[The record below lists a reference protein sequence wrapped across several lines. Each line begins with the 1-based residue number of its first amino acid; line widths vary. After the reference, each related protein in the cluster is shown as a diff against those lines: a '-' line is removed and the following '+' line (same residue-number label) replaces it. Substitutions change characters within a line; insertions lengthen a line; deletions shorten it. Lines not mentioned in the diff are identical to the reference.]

1 MPSHQKITSDNL
13 WLLILAAAGVLIH
26 IFPFSDLG
34 FHRDEFLYLML
45 GKHLAAGFWSNPP
58 LIGVISWLG
67 QLLPGDS
74 LLQARLLP
82 ALAGGLLIFLSGLI
96 ARELG
101 GKRFAQISAAL
112 ALMSSLIFLRTFS
125 MLMPVPFDIL
135 FWTLIL
141 YFFLKFINSEN
152 KMYLV
157 LTGVFFGLGM
167 LNKYMVVFLAAGL
180 MIGILVTPFRKLWVN
195 KYLWLAV
202 LIAFVIFLPN
212 LVWQIWYHFPVMQH
226 MQELARTQLVNVNR
240 FNVFAEQILMCL
252 ASSVFWIAGLFYLL
266 INRQAAKYRVFGII
280 YLVVLLLF
288 LLFKGKSYYTAG
300 LYPFFIAAGGVAW
313 ERMLRSGS
321 ARGALLAAVVIL
333 NMLFIPMGI
342 PVMQQKN
349 LLTYFKWITGSGIAN
364 SNRWEDAKIHAL
376 PQDYAD
382 MLGWKELANIVIKG
396 CDSIPDKSR
405 LMIYAENYGQAG
417 AIDFYDKGHHLPP
430 VASFSDSYLL
440 WVPDSIPQRA
450 NIFIYVNGELGED
463 VASAFRRID
472 SLGCI
477 DNPYAREYG
486 TTVYMCRNP
495 RTDFNRHWMEVVRRV
510 KAERFSTG
518 R

>member
-1 MPSHQKITSDNL
+1 MSSPKKISTDNV
-13 WLLILAAAGVLIH
+13 WLLILAAAGVCIH

-45 GKHLAAGFWSNPP
+45 GKHLSAGFWSNPP

-82 ALAGGLLIFLSGLI
+82 ALAGGLVVWLSGMI

-101 GKRFAQISAAL
+101 GQRFAQVSAAL
-112 ALMSSLIFLRTFS
+112 AVMSSLIFMRAFS
-125 MLMPVPFDIL
+125 MLQPVPFDIL

-141 YFFLKFINSEN
+141 YVFLKYINSEN
-152 KMYLV
+152 KIYLV
-157 LTGVFFGLGM
+157 MAGVFFGLGM

-180 MIGILVTPFRKLWVN
+180 MMGILATPYRKLWVN
-195 KYLWLAV
+195 QTLWLAV
-202 LIAFVIFLPN
+202 LVAVVIFLPN
-212 LVWQIWYHFPVMQH
+212 LVWQIRYHFPVMHH
-226 MQELARTQLVNVNR
+226 MQELERTQLVNVNR
-240 FNVFAEQILMCL
+240 FNVLSEQILMCL

-266 INRQAAKYRVFGII
+266 FNRQASRYRVFGFI
-280 YLVVLLLF
+280 YIAVLLLF
-288 LLFKGKSYYTAG
+288 LLLRGKSYYTAG
-300 LYPFFIAAGGVAW
+300 LYPFFIAAGAVAW
-313 ERMLRSGS
+313 ERMLHSGW
-321 ARGALLAAVVIL
+321 ARWSLLTGVMVL
-333 NMLFIPMGI
+333 NALFIPMGI
-342 PVMQQKN
+342 PVMHQKN
-349 LLTYFKWITGSGIAN
+349 LVTYFQWVTRSGVAN
-364 SNRWEDAKIHAL
+364 SNRWEDGNIHAL

-382 MLGWKELANIVIKG
+382 MLGWKELAHIVIKG

-417 AIDFYDKGHHLPP
+417 AIDFYDAGHHLPP

-440 WVPDSIPQRA
+440 WVPDSIPEQVK
-450 NIFIYVNGELGED
+450 IFVYVNDELGRD
-463 VASAFRRID
+463 VASAFGQID

-486 TTVYMCRNP
+486 TTVYLCRNP
-495 RTDFNRHWMEVVRRV
+495 KIDFSRFWMDVVKRV
-510 KAERFSTG
+510 KAERFSSG
-518 R
+518 H